1 MLKFL
6 VFMKKILFKFL
17 LVFFLIS
24 CQNQEKNIAVYKF
37 IPKDAAVIIQTPNLK
52 NLQQDLENFSFFN
65 GNKLTAKNYLKKE
78 LGYLKHADTLTSAI
92 IAFSIS
98 ENEKLTYSLIFKDKP
113 KFQLD
118 SIKNKSLE
126 SIKTEGID
134 YQKMVLE
141 DNTFFIS
148 TGNAP
153 FIASN
158 SEENLIQIL
167 GKEKL
172 LNTEEFQRVYSAID
186 LNKTSIIFNHQHF
199 KAFQQNLFPN
209 LALQNVEN
217 YAPWSA
223 IDLDIENEGISFNG
237 LSIAANSSNLHKIFQ
252 NSGTVSQE
260 FASIIPENALGFTA
274 LAYKNP
280 KIFLQNLKTFRGDSV
295 SNPIDEIILKSQ
307 EAGIIYTEENTL
319 FGIKTLV
326 DIEATDLISGYAEL
340 EENYRDFP
348 IYKVSQPEIF
358 ETIFSPIFIS
368 KKNNFALAVDEYL
381 IFANSIPQ
389 LRELI
394 ANYVN
399 ENTLAHQ
406 SYYKNSQQK
415 LAMESSILIVGKTEK
430 LKTKLAEVVV
440 NELSEEMSNLDFGE
454 HKLAILQ
461 LVEEG
466 DFAHIHGTFE
476 AQNNESNSNTKTE
489 EILSVSLDAELLNQ
503 PVLVKNHLNNQ
514 MDIAVQDINNT
525 LYLIS
530 NKGTIFWK
538 KKLSGPILGEIKQV
552 DLFKNGRFQLA
563 FATPYSIEVLD
574 RNGNT
579 VKPFP
584 LEFKDEITQPLSLF
598 DYDNNR
604 KYRFLI
610 TQNDEVFM
618 YDKNGKSVKG
628 FDFRRTN
635 SEILKAPK
643 HLRIQNKDYIVF
655 PEKSGKLNILSRQG
669 EHRVN
674 VKESIDFSDNH
685 WYEFENDFVS
695 TNAEG
700 NLVKVTQTG
709 QVTTLNTNFSENHKI
724 SARPNLLVS
733 LSENILKIREKELNL
748 DYGLY
753 TEPEIHY
760 VNDKY
765 YISLTD
771 LQTQKVYIFDSNA
784 ELLAGLPVYG
794 TSKINLNNADIDNRP
809 EFVVNGGEK
818 EVLLYKF

>member
-1 MLKFL
+1 MDPSAF
-6 VFMKKILFKFL
+6 
-17 LVFFLIS
+17 IS
-24 CQNQEKNIAVYKF
+24 E
-37 IPKDAAVIIQTPNLK
+37 DAAVIIQTPNLK
-52 NLQQDLENFSFFN
+52 DLQQDLENFSFFN
-65 GNKLTAKNYLKKE
+65 KNKLTAENHIKNVLGFLKKT
-78 LGYLKHADTLTSAI
+78 DTLTEAI
-92 IAFSIS
+92 ISIS
-98 ENEKLTYSLIFKDKP
+98 TSENDKLVYSLLFKDQP

-118 SIKNKSLE
+118 SIKNKSVE
-126 SIKTEGID
+126 SIKAEGHA

-141 DNTFFIS
+141 ENTFFIS
-148 TGNAP
+148 TENALI
-153 FIASN
+153 IASN
-158 SEENLIQIL
+158 SEEKLIQL
-167 GKEKL
+167 LNEEKL
-172 LNTEEFQRVYSAID
+172 LKNEDFKRVYLAID
-186 LNKTSIIFNHQHF
+186 PNKTSVIFNHQNF
-199 KAFQQNLFPN
+199 KDFQQKLFPN
-209 LALQNVEN
+209 LELQNVEN
-217 YAPWSA
+217 YADWSA
-223 IDLDIENEGISFNG
+223 IDLDISQEDVSFNG
-237 LSIAANSSNLHKIFQ
+237 LSIAQNSSNLHKILQ
-252 NSGTVSQE
+252 NPGTVSQE
-260 FASIIPENALGFTA
+260 FASITPVNALGFTA
-274 LAYKNP
+274 IGYRNP
-280 KIFLQNLKTFRGDSV
+280 EIFLRNLKKFRGDSV
-295 SNPIDEIILKSQ
+295 SNAIDEIILKTQ
-307 EAGIIYTEENTL
+307 EAGIIYTEENPL

-326 DIEATDLISGYAEL
+326 NIEATDLISDYAEL

-348 IYKVSQPEIF
+348 IYKVSQPRIF
-358 ETIFSPIFIS
+358 EKLFSPILIS
-368 KKNNFALAVDEYL
+368 KKNNFAAAIDEYL
-381 IFANSIPQ
+381 IFASSIPQ

-394 ANYVN
+394 ADYVN
-399 ENTLAHQ
+399 QNILAHQ

-415 LAMESSILIVGKTEK
+415 LARESSILIVGKPEA
-430 LKTKLAEVVV
+430 LKSRLAKAVA
-440 NELSEEMSNLDFGE
+440 NELSEEMNNLDFGE

-466 DFAHIHGTFE
+466 DFAHIHGTFV
-476 AQNNESNSNTKTE
+476 AQNNKNNSNTKTE
-489 EILSVSLDAELLNQ
+489 EILSVSLEAELLNE

-530 NKGTIFWK
+530 NKGMIFWK

-579 VKPFP
+579 VELFP

-618 YDKNGKSVKG
+618 YDKNRKSVKG
-628 FDFRRTN
+628 FDFRKTN
-635 SEILKAPK
+635 SEILQAPK

-669 EHRVN
+669 DHRVS
-674 VKESIDFSDNH
+674 VKESIDFSDNQ

-700 NLVKVTQTG
+700 HLVKVTQSG
-709 QVTTLNTNFSENHKI
+709 QVTTQNTNFSENHKI

-733 LSENILKIREKELNL
+733 LSENILKIRDKELNL

-771 LQTQKVYIFDSNA
+771 FQTQKVYIFDSNA
-784 ELLAGLPVYG
+784 ELLAGFPVYG

-809 EFVVNGGEK
+809 EFVVKGGEK
-818 EVLLYKF
+818 EVLLYKL

>member
-1 MLKFL
+1 MD
-6 VFMKKILFKFL
+6 
-17 LVFFLIS
+17 IS
-24 CQNQEKNIAVYKF
+24 NF
-37 IPKDAAVIIQTPNLK
+37 IPEDAAVIIQTPNLK
-52 NLQQDLENFSFFN
+52 SLQQHLENISFFN
-65 GNKLTAKNYLKKE
+65 ENKFSAKNYLKKE
-78 LGYLKHADTLTSAI
+78 LGYLNHADTLTAAI

-98 ENEKLTYSLIFKDKP
+98 ENEKLAYSLILKDKP

-118 SIKNKSLE
+118 SIKNKSVE
-126 SIKTEGID
+126 SIKAEGHN

-141 DNTFFIS
+141 GNTFFIS

-153 FIASN
+153 YITSN
-158 SEENLIQIL
+158 SEEKLIQIL
-167 GKEKL
+167 DKEKL
-172 LNTEEFQRVYSAID
+172 LKTEDFQRVYSAID
-186 LNKTSIIFNHQHF
+186 LNKTSIIFNHQNF

-209 LALQNVEN
+209 LELKNVAN
-217 YAPWSA
+217 YADWSA
-223 IDLDIENEGISFNG
+223 IDLDISKDGISFNG
-237 LSIAANSSNLHKIFQ
+237 LSIANNSSNLHKIFQ
-252 NSGTVSQE
+252 NSGTVSQS
-260 FASIIPENALGFTA
+260 FASITPAKSLGFTA
-274 LAYKNP
+274 IGYKNP
-280 KIFLQNLKTFRGDSV
+280 EIFLQNLKKFRGDSV
-295 SNPIDEIILKSQ
+295 SNVIDEIILNTQ
-307 EAGIIYTEENTL
+307 EAGIFTTTANSL
-319 FGIKTLV
+319 FAIKTLV
-326 DIEATDLISGYAEL
+326 NVEATDLISDYAEL

-348 IYKVSQPEIF
+348 IYKVSKPEIF
-358 ETIFSPIFIS
+358 ETLFSPLFTP
-368 KKNNFALAVDEYL
+368 KKNNFAAAIGEYL
-381 IFANSIPQ
+381 IFASSIPQ

-394 ANYVN
+394 ADYVN

-406 SYYKNSQQK
+406 SYYKENQQK
-415 LAMESSILIVGKTEK
+415 LAQESSILIVGNPQE
-430 LKTKLAEVVV
+430 LKPKLAEAVA
-440 NELSEEMSNLDFGE
+440 NKLSEEISNLNFGE

-466 DFAHIHGTFE
+466 DFAHIHATFE
-476 AQNNESNSNTKTE
+476 TQSNNNNSNTKTE
-489 EILSVSLDAELLNQ
+489 EILSVSLEAELLNE

-530 NKGTIFWK
+530 NKGTVFWK

-635 SEILKAPK
+635 SEILQAPK

-674 VKESIDFSDNH
+674 VKESIDFSDNE
-685 WYEFENDFVS
+685 WYEFENDFAS

-709 QVTTLNTNFSENHKI
+709 QVNITNTNFSENHRI
-724 SARPNLLVS
+724 SARPNLLLS
-733 LSENILKIREKELNL
+733 LSENILKIKDKELNL

-753 TEPEIHY
+753 TKPEIFY

-765 YISLTD
+765 YIGLTD
-771 LQTQKVYIFDSNA
+771 LQTQKVYVFDSNA
-784 ELLAGLPVYG
+784 ELLPGFPVYG
-794 TSKINLNNADIDNRP
+794 TSGINLNNADIDHRP
-809 EFVVNGGEK
+809 EFVVKGGEK
-818 EVLLYKF
+818 ELLMYKL

>member
-1 MLKFL
+1 
-6 VFMKKILFKFL
+6 MKKILFKIL
-17 LVFFLIS
+17 LVLFLIS
-24 CQNQEKNIAVYKF
+24 CQNQEKIVDPSGF
-37 IPKDAAVIIQTPNLK
+37 IPDDAAVIIQTPNLK
-52 NLQQDLENFSFFN
+52 NLQQDLENFSFLN
-65 GNKLTAKNYLKKE
+65 ENKLSAKDHLKGE
-78 LGYLKHADTLTSAI
+78 LGYLNHAGTLTAAI

-98 ENEKLTYSLIFKDKP
+98 ENDKLIYTLIVKDKP

-118 SIKNKSLE
+118 SIKNKSVE
-126 SIKTEGID
+126 SIKTEGHN

-141 DNTFFIS
+141 NKTFFLS
-148 TGNAP
+148 NENTP

-158 SEENLIQIL
+158 SEEKLRQVLNE
-167 GKEKL
+167 EKL
-172 LNTEEFQRVYSAID
+172 LKTEDFKRVYSAID
-186 LNKTSIIFNHQHF
+186 LNKTSVILNHQNL
-199 KAFQQNLFPN
+199 KDFQRKLFPN
-209 LALQNVEN
+209 LDLKNIEN
-217 YAPWSA
+217 YADWSA
-223 IDLDIENEGISFNG
+223 LDLDFSKSGLSFNG
-237 LSIAANSSNLHKIFQ
+237 LSIAENSSALHDIFK
-252 NSGTVSQE
+252 NSGTVPQE
-260 FASIIPENALGFTA
+260 LAAVTPQNSTGFATIG
-274 LAYKNP
+274 YKNP
-280 KIFLQNLKTFRGDSV
+280 EIFLQNLKKFRGDSV
-295 SNPIDEIILKSQ
+295 SNAIDEIILNIQ
-307 EAGIIYTEENTL
+307 EAGIIATEENSL
-319 FGIKTLV
+319 LALKTLV
-326 DIEATDLISGYAEL
+326 TVDAMDLISNYGEL

-348 IYKVSQPEIF
+348 IYKISQPETF
-358 ETIFSPIFIS
+358 KTLFNPLLKPEKT
-368 KKNNFALAVDEYL
+368 NFAVAIDEYL
-381 IFANSIPQ
+381 VFASSIPQ
-389 LRELI
+389 LRDLI
-394 ANYVN
+394 ADYVN

-406 SYYKNSQQK
+406 SFYKESQQK
-415 LAMESSILIVGKTEK
+415 LAQESSILIVGKTEK
-430 LKTKLAEVVV
+430 LKANLADAVA
-440 NELSEEMSNLDFGE
+440 NELREEINNLNFGE

-461 LVEEG
+461 LVEED

-476 AQNNESNSNTKTE
+476 TQNNGDISNRKTE
-489 EILSVSLDAELLNQ
+489 EMLSVNLEAQLLNE

-530 NKGTIFWK
+530 NKGTVFWK
-538 KKLSGPILGEIKQV
+538 KKLSVPILGDIKQV

-563 FATPYSIEVLD
+563 FATPYSIEVFD

-584 LEFKDEITQPLSLF
+584 LKFKDPITQPLSLF

-618 YDKNGKSVKG
+618 YDKNGKSVGG
-628 FDFRRTN
+628 FDFRKTN

-655 PEKSGKLNILSRQG
+655 PEKVGKLNILSRQG
-669 EHRVN
+669 EHRVK
-674 VKESIDFSDNH
+674 VQESIDFSENE

-695 TNAEG
+695 TTSEG

-709 QVTTLNTNFSENHKI
+709 QVNISSTNFSENHKI

-733 LSENILKIREKELNL
+733 LSENILKIRNKELNL

-753 TEPEIHY
+753 TEPEIQY

-771 LQTQKVYIFDSNA
+771 LQTQKVYVFDSNA
-784 ELLAGLPVYG
+784 ELLPGFPVYG
-794 TSKINLNNADIDNRP
+794 TSEINLNNADIDNRP
-809 EFVVNGGEK
+809 EFVVKGGEK